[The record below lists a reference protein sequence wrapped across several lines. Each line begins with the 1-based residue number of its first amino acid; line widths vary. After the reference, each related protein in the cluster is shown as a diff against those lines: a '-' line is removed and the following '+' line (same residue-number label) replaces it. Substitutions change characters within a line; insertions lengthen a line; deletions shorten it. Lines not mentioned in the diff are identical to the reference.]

1 MLQFVHYAMICTLK
15 PIGISKDMSSK
26 SIVMIERRFQHL
38 GGKRKLVGVDTP
50 VVAVPD
56 ELNELI
62 DYSLL
67 VQNFARDDS
76 EDNGL
81 PTMVSIDNLVHE
93 NSDEIDFKA
102 VSLEDH
108 IADGS
113 NDQTIDQEY
122 QVRISLL

>member
-1 MLQFVHYAMICTLK
+1 MN
-15 PIGISKDMSSK
+15 G
-26 SIVMIERRFQHL
+26 
-38 GGKRKLVGVDTP
+38 
-50 VVAVPD
+50 
-56 ELNELI
+56 LI

-67 VQNFARDDS
+67 VQNFARGDS

-93 NSDEIDFKA
+93 NSDEIDFTA

-108 IADGS
+108 IAEGS